1 MRPWGGE
8 MPPQSSPGG
17 KNMAIQLNDNAL
29 TTLEAVKTF
38 IGIPEDDVDEARDNT
53 LIQLINAA
61 SAWLETQ
68 LGRKLGLHT
77 YIQKCAGPGTQRL
90 VLEHYPIISIE
101 QIKSLTT
108 GEIINGYDFD
118 QDGEI
123 GVVYRED
130 GWTYQGHIGG
140 LSRDYIAPRRTLRSN
155 MTPDMF
161 CRKTERRR
169 TPAHSRLTLRQ
180 LFGTWSH
187 SRKLSS
193 RMMPPAFLPSP
204 FPTFLGRSIRI

>member
-108 GEIINGYDFD
+108 GEIISGYDFD

-130 GWTYQGHIGG
+130 GWTYQVAQQEAIIENDAAG
-140 LSRDYIAPRRTLRSN
+140 LSAFSISDVSWTFDKNISETWQTIISKYRR
-155 MTPDMF
+155 
-161 CRKTERRR
+161 
-169 TPAHSRLTLRQ
+169 
-180 LFGTWSH
+180 W
-187 SRKLSS
+187 
-193 RMMPPAFLPSP
+193 
-204 FPTFLGRSIRI
+204 

>member
-1 MRPWGGE
+1 M
-8 MPPQSSPGG
+8 
-17 KNMAIQLNDNAL
+17 
-29 TTLEAVKTF
+29 
-38 IGIPEDDVDEARDNT
+38 DEARDNT

-61 SAWLETQ
+61 SRMARNTAWPKARATH
-68 LGRKLGLHT
+68 LHPEVRR
-77 YIQKCAGPGTQRL
+77 PGTQRL

-140 LSRDYIAPRRTLRSN
+140 LSRDYIAPRRYLEVKYDAGYVLPKDGTEENPSTLPADLEAVIWN
-155 MTPDMF
+155 MVAQQEAIIEND
-161 CRKTERRR
+161 
-169 TPAHSRLTLRQ
+169 AA
-180 LFGTWSH
+180 G
-187 SRKLSS
+187 LS
-193 RMMPPAFLPSP
+193 AFSISDVSW
-204 FPTFLGRSIRI
+204 TFDKNIKRDLADDYLQV